1 MTTRNVQKLERQLK
15 LAAAREAFA
24 ARQRAPETHP
34 ADDLKAGS
42 VPNPGATKPVETP
55 AAESAR
61 PEKPSPFRLRKI
73 LVPVDFSEP
82 SEHAL
87 AYATGFSGE
96 FGARLVLMHV
106 ISPITYS
113 TPGMMPPQIT
123 NLETDL
129 HRDATAK
136 LARWKGTATVP
147 DHGQI
152 PPPET
157 YVCTG
162 AADVEISR
170 AARDMEADL
179 IIMATRGF
187 TGLKRY
193 FLGSTTAHLVRSA
206 PCPVL
211 VVREHEREFI
221 G

>member
-1 MTTRNVQKLERQLK
+1 MITRNAKKLERQLK
-15 LAAAREAFA
+15 LAAAREVFA
-24 ARQRAPETHP
+24 VRQSAPAVHRADGLTPVS
-34 ADDLKAGS
+34 L
-42 VPNPGATKPVETP
+42 PNPGEAKQVGTP
-55 AAESAR
+55 SAESGQ
-61 PEKPSPFRLRKI
+61 PKPTPSFRLRKI
-73 LVPVDFSEP
+73 LVPLDFSEP
-82 SEHAL
+82 SGHAL
-87 AYATGFSGE
+87 AYATGFAGE

-123 NLETDL
+123 NLEADL
-129 HRDATAK
+129 HRNAVEQ
-136 LARWKGTATVP
+136 LARWKATATGT

-152 PPPET
+152 PPPEA

-162 AADVEISR
+162 AADVEINR

-187 TGLKRY
+187 TGLKHY